1 MPPRY
6 KHTQIGYL
14 LIVLLGSALLL
25 TLYLFVVAG
34 FHWVTVIPVT
44 ILALCLYIFSTLTVT
59 VTASTLALSF
69 TARFIHRQ
77 FPLDAIRAVRV
88 VKNPWYY
95 GWGIHRVP
103 DGWVYNV
110 SGTQAVELTLRNGR
124 KARIGTD
131 EPEHLAEAVR
141 TATTM
146 SGQA

>member
-14 LIVLLGSALLL
+14 LIVLLGSALFI
-25 TLYLFVVAG
+25 TLYLLMVTG
-34 FHWVTVIPVT
+34 FNWIAIIAVL

-59 VTASTLALSF
+59 VTASTLDLYF
-69 TARFIHRQ
+69 TARFIHKQ

-124 KARIGTD
+124 KERIGTD
-131 EPEHLAEAVR
+131 EPEQLAAVVR
-141 TATTM
+141 AATSTR
-146 SGQA
+146 QAP

>member
-1 MPPRY
+1 MSPRY

-14 LIVLLGSALLL
+14 LIVLLGSALLI
-25 TLYLFVVAG
+25 TLYLLMVTG
-34 FHWVTVIPVT
+34 FNWIAIIAVL

-59 VTASTLALSF
+59 VTASTLDLYF
-69 TARFIHRQ
+69 TARFIHKQ

-124 KARIGTD
+124 KERIGTD
-131 EPEHLAEAVR
+131 EPEQLAAAVR
-141 TATTM
+141 AATSTL
-146 SGQA
+146 QAP

>member
-1 MPPRY
+1 MSPRY

-14 LIVLLGSALLL
+14 LIVLLGSALFI
-25 TLYLFVVAG
+25 TLYLLMVTG
-34 FHWVTVIPVT
+34 FNWIAIIAVL

-59 VTASTLALSF
+59 VTASTLDLYF
-69 TARFIHRQ
+69 TARFIHKQ

-124 KARIGTD
+124 KERIGTD
-131 EPEHLAEAVR
+131 EPEQLAAAVR
-141 TATTM
+141 AATSTR
-146 SGQA
+146 QAP

>member
-1 MPPRY
+1 MSPRY
-6 KHTQIGYL
+6 QHTQIGYL
-14 LIVLLGSALLL
+14 LIVLLGSALLI
-25 TLYLFVVAG
+25 TLSLLMVTG
-34 FHWVTVIPVT
+34 FNWIAIIAVL
-44 ILALCLYIFSTLTVT
+44 ILAFCLYIFSTLAVT
-59 VTASTLALSF
+59 VTASTLDLYF
-69 TARFIHRQ
+69 TVWFIHRQ
-77 FPLDAIRAVRV
+77 FPLDEIRAVRV

-124 KARIGTD
+124 KACIGTD
-131 EPEHLAEAVR
+131 EPEHLAEALR